1 MASQAVWDAF
11 FVLWVWPSHVG
22 LPLLVATVLFAR
34 PRVERHPAFINMC
47 VTEII
52 AGVFTSLLYVWLLR
66 LIRDHFLTSFVYRLY
81 TGHADVNGPQPGLA
95 LCQFQASLLAGA
107 NTMASF
113 SLLGLVYQVFHS
125 IKAASNSKLVH
136 DPVRAKRRTWFV
148 SGFRLVRLRNGG

>member
-11 FVLWVWPSHVG
+11 FVLWMGPSHVG

-52 AGVFTSLLYVWLLR
+52 AGVFMSLLCVWFLR
-66 LIRDHFLTSFVYRLY
+66 LMCDHLLTSFVYRLY
-81 TGHADVNGPQPGLA
+81 THHADVNGPQPGLA
-95 LCQFQASLLAGA
+95 LCQFQAAVLAGA
-107 NTMASF
+107 NTMTSF

-148 SGFRLVRLRNGG
+148 SGSGLVHMRNGD